1 MISSERK
8 ANQQHD
14 TNTNRRYNKMQVKVK
29 QLVEYNGH
37 GLRANGSVD
46 LNLKVKYSGLVN
58 TIQLMQLLN
67 NDITIK
73 ARVSNK
79 VTRLGIF
86 RIKNILID
94 GDGESKL
101 KFVGLSD
108 YIEMDE
114 LNNLPLSNEDAKE
127 FYVMYEADVEEE
139 NTEE

>member
-1 MISSERK
+1 MKI
-8 ANQQHD
+8 
-14 TNTNRRYNKMQVKVK
+14 KVQ

-46 LNLKVKYSGLVN
+46 LNLKAKYSNLVN

-67 NDITIK
+67 NDVEIK

-79 VTRLGIF
+79 VIRLGIF
-86 RIKNILID
+86 RIKNIVID

-127 FYVMYEADVEEE
+127 FYVKYEADVEDVEGEAEE
-139 NTEE
+139 E

>member
-1 MISSERK
+1 
-8 ANQQHD
+8 
-14 TNTNRRYNKMQVKVK
+14 MQVKVK

-46 LNLKVKYSGLVN
+46 LNLKAKYSNLVN

-79 VTRLGIF
+79 VTRLGVF
-86 RIKNILID
+86 RIKSIVID

-101 KFVGLSD
+101 KLVGLSD

-114 LNNLPLSNEDAKE
+114 LNKLPLSNEDAKE
-127 FYVMYEADVEEE
+127 FYVMYEADVEDVEE
-139 NTEE
+139 DTEEE

>member
-1 MISSERK
+1 
-8 ANQQHD
+8 
-14 TNTNRRYNKMQVKVK
+14 MQVKVK

-46 LNLKVKYSGLVN
+46 LNFKAKYSNLVN

-73 ARVSNK
+73 ARVGKRTS
-79 VTRLGIF
+79 TLGIF
-86 RIKNILID
+86 RIKNIVID
-94 GDGESKL
+94 GDGESKM

-114 LNNLPLSNEDAKE
+114 LNNLPLSKEDASE

-139 NTEE
+139 TESE

>member
-1 MISSERK
+1 
-8 ANQQHD
+8 
-14 TNTNRRYNKMQVKVK
+14 MQIKVK

-46 LNLKVKYSGLVN
+46 LNFKVKYSNLVN

-73 ARVSNK
+73 AKVSNK

-86 RIKNILID
+86 RIKNVVID
-94 GDGESKL
+94 GDGESKIKL
-101 KFVGLSD
+101 IGLSD

-114 LNNLPLSNEDAKE
+114 LNNLPLSNEDSKE

-139 NTEE
+139 TEEE

>member
-1 MISSERK
+1 MHI
-8 ANQQHD
+8 
-14 TNTNRRYNKMQVKVK
+14 KVK

-46 LNLKVKYSGLVN
+46 LNFKVKYSGLVD
-58 TIQLMQLLN
+58 TVQLMQLLN

-73 ARVSNK
+73 ARVSSK
-79 VTRLGIF
+79 VIRLGIF
-86 RIKNILID
+86 RIKNIMID
-94 GDGESKL
+94 GDGESKI

-127 FYVMYEADVEEE
+127 FYVMYEADVEED
-139 NTEE
+139 NTEED

>member
-1 MISSERK
+1 
-8 ANQQHD
+8 
-14 TNTNRRYNKMQVKVK
+14 MQIKVK

-46 LNLKVKYSGLVN
+46 LNLKAKYSNLVN

-79 VTRLGIF
+79 VTRLGVF
-86 RIKNILID
+86 RIKSIVID

-101 KFVGLSD
+101 KLIGLSD

-114 LNNLPLSNEDAKE
+114 LNKLPLSNEDAKE
-127 FYVMYEADVEEE
+127 FYVMYEADVEDVEE
-139 NTEE
+139 DTEEE

>member
-1 MISSERK
+1 
-8 ANQQHD
+8 
-14 TNTNRRYNKMQVKVK
+14 MQVKVK

-94 GDGESKL
+94 GDGESKI

-127 FYVMYEADVEEE
+127 FYVMYEADVEVENEE
-139 NTEE
+139 E

>member
-1 MISSERK
+1 
-8 ANQQHD
+8 
-14 TNTNRRYNKMQVKVK
+14 MQVKVK

-46 LNLKVKYSGLVN
+46 LNLKAKYSNLVN

-79 VTRLGIF
+79 VTRLGVF
-86 RIKNILID
+86 RIKSIVID

-101 KFVGLSD
+101 KLIGLSD

-114 LNNLPLSNEDAKE
+114 LNKLPLSNEDAKE
-127 FYVMYEADVEEE
+127 FYVMYEADVED
-139 NTEE
+139 TEEGTEEE

>member
-1 MISSERK
+1 
-8 ANQQHD
+8 
-14 TNTNRRYNKMQVKVK
+14 MQIKVK

-46 LNLKVKYSGLVN
+46 LNFKAKYSNLVN

-73 ARVSNK
+73 AKVSNK

-86 RIKNILID
+86 RIKNIVID

-101 KFVGLSD
+101 KLIGLSD

-114 LNNLPLSNEDAKE
+114 LNKLPLNNEDAKE

-139 NTEE
+139 TEEE

>member
-1 MISSERK
+1 
-8 ANQQHD
+8 
-14 TNTNRRYNKMQVKVK
+14 MQIKVK

-46 LNLKVKYSGLVN
+46 LNFKAKYSNLVN

-73 ARVSNK
+73 AKVSNK

-86 RIKNILID
+86 RIKNIVID

-101 KFVGLSD
+101 KLIGLSD

-127 FYVMYEADVEEE
+127 FYVMYEADVEDVEDVEE
-139 NTEE
+139 E

>member
-1 MISSERK
+1 
-8 ANQQHD
+8 
-14 TNTNRRYNKMQVKVK
+14 MQIKVK

-46 LNLKVKYSGLVN
+46 LNFKAKYSNLVN

-73 ARVSNK
+73 AKVSNK

-86 RIKNILID
+86 RIKNVVID
-94 GDGESKL
+94 GDGESKIKL
-101 KFVGLSD
+101 IRLSD

-139 NTEE
+139 TEEE